1 MTFNKKEF
9 TILLVVYLTTSV
21 TLSHAQN
28 NARRVVGES
37 YFLSVGLSNGIQPNF
52 RNEVSQLF
60 YFGTLNSDF
69 FIKNIPFS
77 LRARISDEPFRA
89 GQSSYFKLSF
99 NPAMYKRYKIA
110 DLQQEVAKLAQ
121 LDKVKRDSLYAMEAQ
136 ISFLDQKINEQKS
149 QLTEQVAMPE
159 TNTTLAFDSLHKP
172 TTNQLDQLNAEMD
185 KKSKLLQ
192 QLQTAVI
199 AIQQQLT
206 EKELALSNIQH
217 QIPVG
222 ALSSIQRLQVGMTSS
237 VPSGLNGNGIPING
251 VSYAVGHNK
260 WKEEGSIGIT
270 QRNLLFSSTIFDQIT
285 ANSGGIFNSNQFFN
299 NNANRLLI
307 NHRTSYEA
315 NATTKF
321 GADVVYS
328 GKSLENI
335 KNHKTDKTSLTN
347 NLFIEKIIGKNQQL
361 TLTGLIGSSW
371 QFNSDTLTKSG
382 SPLAVKMGGVYL
394 LRQIKSK
401 VAVNAWN
408 YGTAYDSYS
417 QGCFRNGSKHL
428 DGKFQKTINEHVV
441 VDVFYMQDQFSSQ
454 NKTLV
459 AQQVGTGIAAKIG
472 TSFSVA
478 GTYSLARTIA
488 ESKANNQLFQIAIN
502 HHKKIRK
509 GSVTQQ
515 LRGGKVFVLIADTLQ
530 QITQMSHQ
538 LLITNGK
545 LKLGVISTYEKY
557 NGINRLYGQN
567 IIVQPTLGFHSK
579 LLQADMSYSFM
590 KSQQFGMDR
599 GMLLNII
606 ISPAPNF
613 YWKISGQRWLKKE
626 LIYFIENVDPLVKP
640 WYLTIS
646 MNLKLK

>member
-1 MTFNKKEF
+1 
-9 TILLVVYLTTSV
+9 
-21 TLSHAQN
+21 
-28 NARRVVGES
+28 
-37 YFLSVGLSNGIQPNF
+37 
-52 RNEVSQLF
+52 
-60 YFGTLNSDF
+60 
-69 FIKNIPFS
+69 
-77 LRARISDEPFRA
+77 
-89 GQSSYFKLSF
+89 
-99 NPAMYKRYKIA
+99 
-110 DLQQEVAKLAQ
+110 
-121 LDKVKRDSLYAMEAQ
+121 
-136 ISFLDQKINEQKS
+136 
-149 QLTEQVAMPE
+149 
-159 TNTTLAFDSLHKP
+159 
-172 TTNQLDQLNAEMD
+172 
-185 KKSKLLQ
+185 
-192 QLQTAVI
+192 
-199 AIQQQLT
+199 
-206 EKELALSNIQH
+206 
-217 QIPVG
+217 
-222 ALSSIQRLQVGMTSS
+222 
-237 VPSGLNGNGIPING
+237 
-251 VSYAVGHNK
+251 
-260 WKEEGSIGIT
+260 
-270 QRNLLFSSTIFDQIT
+270 
-285 ANSGGIFNSNQFFN
+285 
-299 NNANRLLI
+299 
-307 NHRTSYEA
+307 
-315 NATTKF
+315 
-321 GADVVYS
+321 
-328 GKSLENI
+328 
-335 KNHKTDKTSLTN
+335 
-347 NLFIEKIIGKNQQL
+347 
-361 TLTGLIGSSW
+361 
-371 QFNSDTLTKSG
+371 
-382 SPLAVKMGGVYL
+382 VKMGGVYL

-545 LKLGVISTYEKY
+545 LKVGVISTYEKY